1 VSQDDLFATT
11 DGMASAAPLAVRMRP
26 RSLDEVVGQQ
36 HLLGPGS
43 PLRQLVEGGAAS
55 SLILWGPPGTGKT
68 TLAYVVSSAT
78 GRRFTELSA
87 VTAGVKDVRA
97 VIEDA
102 KRQLS
107 MYGKQTVL
115 FIDEVHRFNK
125 GQQDALLPAVE
136 NRWVT
141 LIAATTENPFFSV
154 VSPLLSRSLLLT
166 LEPLSEDDLR
176 DLIARAAVDP
186 RGLDGVV
193 KVSDEA
199 RDHLVRLAGG
209 DARRALT
216 SLEAGA
222 ASAVILGL
230 TTLDVA
236 TLEDAVNR
244 AAVRYDRDGDQH
256 YDVISAFIK
265 SIRGSDVDAGL
276 HYLARMLEA
285 GEDPRFIARRLV
297 ILASEDIGMAEPT
310 ALLTAVAAAQALDLI
325 GLPEARLN
333 LAQAVVALALAPK
346 SNAVYVG
353 INEAQADVRAGLVG
367 TVPPHLRDS
376 HYAGSKKLGHGA
388 QYIYAHD
395 VPSGVAEQ
403 QYAPDAVLGKQYY
416 RPGNHGREAAY
427 AESLAAIRRA
437 LGRTGG

>member
-1 VSQDDLFATT
+1 MSQDDLFATT
-11 DGMASAAPLAVRMRP
+11 DGVASAAPLAVRMRP
-26 RSLDEVVGQQ
+26 LTLDEVVGQQ

-166 LEPLSEDDLR
+166 LEPLSDD
-176 DLIARAAVDP
+176 DIANLVTRAATDP
-186 RGLDGVV
+186 RGLDGAIE
-193 KVSDEA
+193 VSDEA

-230 TTLDVA
+230 KTLDVA

-265 SIRGSDVDAGL
+265 SIRGSDPDAGL

-376 HYAGSKKLGHGA
+376 HYAGSKKLGHGQA
-388 QYIYAHD
+388 YVYAHD
-395 VPSGVAEQ
+395 VPSGIAAQ
-403 QYAPDAVLGKQYY
+403 QYAPDVVAGKTYY
-416 RPGNHGREAAY
+416 RPGTHGREAAY
-427 AESLAAIRRA
+427 SEHLAAIRRA
-437 LGRTGG
+437 LGRTD